1 VGPRGNEV
9 TTRDDDGIAVVGAG
23 LGGIRT
29 IEALRRNGY
38 TGPITLVGEEIH
50 PPYDRP
56 PLSKGVLAGT
66 TDPGSV
72 QLTDPAHLASLGV
85 TWHAGTTA
93 TGLDVGERRIHLN
106 DATTVRFTKLAI
118 ATGASPKMLPG
129 CQALCGVH
137 VLRSLDD
144 ALKLRAA
151 AIVARNICVLG
162 AGVLGLE
169 IAATL
174 STSAPVTV
182 VEAAEGLLVRA
193 FPQGGAT
200 AEVLAGMHR
209 EAGVTLKIAT
219 KVVRLL
225 GQDRVTGVEL
235 ATGERLDADLVVVAV
250 GAVPAADWLAGSGV
264 DTRDGVVCD
273 EYNQTS
279 VSGIFAIGDVA
290 RQVHSRTG
298 RSERF
303 EHWTSAVE
311 QSQVVAHNL
320 VAGARPEFI
329 GYDAVPYVW
338 SDQFDRKLQILG
350 RPAEADDE
358 TIVVHDI
365 EQRRAAS
372 LYSSNG
378 TLVGLAA
385 LGIPKAL
392 PIGRRLIAGAASVS
406 EAVEALRSKVA

>member
-1 VGPRGNEV
+1 MDPKGNEV
-9 TTRDDDGIAVVGAG
+9 STRDDHGIAVVGAG

-29 IEALRRNGY
+29 VEALRRNGY
-38 TGPITLVGEEIH
+38 AGRITLVGDEVH

-66 TDPGSV
+66 ADPGSV
-72 QLTDPAHLASLGV
+72 RLTDPALLANLGV
-85 TWHAGTTA
+85 TWHSGTTA
-93 TGLDVGERRIHLN
+93 IGLDVGERRIHL
-106 DATTVRFTKLAI
+106 DDGATVRFTKLAI
-118 ATGASPKMLPG
+118 ATGAAPKVLPG
-129 CQALCGVH
+129 SEVLCGVH

-182 VEAAEGLLVRA
+182 VEAADGLLVRA

-209 EAGVTLKIAT
+209 EAGVSVKVAT

-250 GAVPAADWLAGSGV
+250 GAVPAAQWLAGSNLEI
-264 DTRDGVVCD
+264 RDGVVCD
-273 EYNQTS
+273 EYNQTNIG
-279 VSGIFAIGDVA
+279 GIFAIGDVA

-320 VAGARPEFI
+320 MADARPDFI
-329 GYDAVPYVW
+329 AHNGVPYVW

-358 TIVVHDI
+358 TVVVHDT

-372 LYSSNG
+372 LYSRNG
-378 TLVGLAA
+378 ALVGLAA

-392 PIGRRLIAGAASVS
+392 PIGRRLIADAVSVS
-406 EAVEALRSKVA
+406 EAEEAVRSKVA

>member
-1 VGPRGNEV
+1 V
-9 TTRDDDGIAVVGAG
+9 TARHDDAIAVVGAG

-38 TGPITLVGEEIH
+38 VGPITLIGDEVH
-50 PPYDRP
+50 LPYDRP

-66 TDPGSV
+66 ADPASV
-72 QLTDPAHLASLGV
+72 RLTDPTLLGELGV
-85 TWHAGTTA
+85 RWYAGATA
-93 TGLDVGERRIHLN
+93 IGLDAEERRIHL
-106 DATTVRFTKLAI
+106 DDGTTVGFTKLTI
-118 ATGASPKMLPG
+118 ATGASPKVLPG
-129 CQALCGVH
+129 SQALCGVH

-151 AIVARNICVLG
+151 AMVARNICVLG

-182 VEAAEGLLVRA
+182 VEAADGLLVRA
-193 FPQGGAT
+193 FPRGGAT
-200 AEVLAGMHR
+200 AEMLAGMHR
-209 EAGVTLKIAT
+209 DGGVALKVAT

-235 ATGERLDADLVVVAV
+235 ATGERLDADLIVVAV
-250 GAVPAADWLAGSGV
+250 GAVPAAEWLVGSDV
-264 DTRDGVVCD
+264 ETQDGVVCD
-273 EYNQTS
+273 EHNQTNI
-279 VSGIFAIGDVA
+279 SGIFAIGDAA

-298 RSERF
+298 RNERF
-303 EHWTSAVE
+303 EHWSSAVE

-320 VAGARPEFI
+320 LADAMPEFI
-329 GYDAVPYVW
+329 GYDGVPYVW

-358 TIVVHDI
+358 TVIVHDT

-372 LYSSNG
+372 LYSKNG
-378 TLVGLAA
+378 TVVGLAA

-392 PIGRRLIAGAASVS
+392 PIGRRLIAGAVWLS

>member
-1 VGPRGNEV
+1 V
-9 TTRDDDGIAVVGAG
+9 TTRHDDAIAVVGAG

-38 TGPITLVGEEIH
+38 TGPITLIGDEVH

-66 TDPGSV
+66 ADPASV
-72 QLTDPAHLASLGV
+72 RLTDPSLLGELGV
-85 TWHAGTTA
+85 RWYAGATA
-93 TGLDVGERRIHLN
+93 IGLDADERRIHL
-106 DATTVRFTKLAI
+106 DDGTTVGFTKLAI
-118 ATGASPKMLPG
+118 ATGASPKVLPG
-129 CQALCGVH
+129 SQALCGVH

-151 AIVARNICVLG
+151 AMVARNICVLG

-174 STSAPVTV
+174 STSAPVIV
-182 VEAAEGLLVRA
+182 VEAADRMLVRA
-193 FPQGGAT
+193 FPRGGAT
-200 AEVLAGMHR
+200 AEVLAGIHR
-209 EAGVTLKIAT
+209 DAGVTLKVAT

-235 ATGERLDADLVVVAV
+235 ATGERLDADLVVVAI
-250 GAVPAADWLAGSGV
+250 GAVPAAEWLAGSGIE
-264 DTRDGVVCD
+264 TQDGVLCD
-273 EYNQTS
+273 EHNKTNIN
-279 VSGIFAIGDVA
+279 GIFAIGDAA
-290 RQVHSRTG
+290 RQVNSRTG
-298 RSERF
+298 RNERF

-320 VAGARPEFI
+320 LADAGPEFVRYE
-329 GYDAVPYVW
+329 GVPYVW
-338 SDQFDRKLQILG
+338 SDQFDRKLQIVG

-358 TIVVHDI
+358 TVVVHDGA
-365 EQRRAAS
+365 QRRAAS
-372 LYSSNG
+372 LYSKNG
-378 TLVGLAA
+378 TVVGLAA

-392 PIGRRLIAGAASVS
+392 PIGRRLIASALSLS
-406 EAVEALRSKVA
+406 EAVEALRSKVS